1 MKNGKVVSDPVHGSI
16 SLTEAELVVI
26 NTPEFQ
32 RLRNVKQL
40 GLAHM
45 VFPGADYSRFS
56 HSLGVCHVTG
66 LILDALRR
74 SGQDLSDDEEAKF
87 RLAGLLHDVGHYPY
101 SHAMEDAIDN
111 HYSGLMFEDRSTATV
126 APALTAATSPSAT
139 GAEKPKQWL
148 NHEAVGKE
156 LLQNS
161 QLLLAAIQSSGCEP
175 SEIYEIFTREKPGRF
190 ANLIS
195 SDLDA
200 DRIDYLLRTAHHTGL
215 PYARI
220 DLQYLLTQMRVDVD
234 QNICIHPKA
243 LRTVDHFLLG
253 RFFDYQQVVYN
264 KTVVAL
270 ELVLKDV
277 LQALLDEEVIKCS
290 TADVEKLIGSN
301 EWAEFDDAVM
311 LEHMRNLRR
320 STDSESLK
328 LKTLSILERRPAKL
342 VASTERLANR
352 NETEARN
359 LLLVKKIVYE
369 HIDGWA
375 KKFDIDRDLWYVWW
389 KAGIALTKIGARVSL
404 SALVKDDA
412 SEGDY
417 DKAAQSVHILNSRTN
432 TSKPVM
438 EIAQSLMSVL
448 SEHALYALRVY
459 VVLPTDRE
467 GDRAK
472 IAEHIRA
479 DLGDIPWL

>member
-1 MKNGKVVSDPVHGSI
+1 VKKGKVVSDPVHGSI
-16 SLTEAELVVI
+16 SLNQAELGVI

-74 SGQDLSDDEEAKF
+74 SGQELSEDEEIKF

-111 HYSGLMFEDRSTATV
+111 HYSGLMFEDRGTAV
-126 APALTAATSPSAT
+126 AAAAPTA
-139 GAEKPKQWL
+139 EIPKWL

-156 LLQNS
+156 LLQTS
-161 QLLLAAIQSSGCEP
+161 PTLLAAIDSSGCKP
-175 SEIYEIFTREKPGRF
+175 AEIYEIFTREKPQRF

-215 PYARI
+215 PYARV
-220 DLQYLLTQMRVDVD
+220 DLQYMLTQMRVDAD

-253 RFFDYQQVVYN
+253 RFFDYQQVVFN

-277 LQALLDEEVIKCS
+277 LQALLQEGVINCS
-290 TADVEKLIGSN
+290 TTDVQKLIGTN
-301 EWAEFDDAVM
+301 AWADFDDAVM
-311 LEHMRNLRR
+311 LERMRDLRK
-320 STDSESLK
+320 STTSEALK
-328 LKTLSILERRPAKL
+328 LKILSILDRRPAKL
-342 VASTERLANR
+342 VAHMERLANR
-352 NETEARN
+352 NETEAKN
-359 LLLVKKIVYE
+359 LLLVKKIVVE
-369 HIDGWA
+369 RLDRWA
-375 KKFDIDRDLWYVWW
+375 EKFGIDRELWYVWS
-389 KAGIALTKIGARVSL
+389 KAGVALTKIGARVSL
-404 SALVKDDA
+404 SALVNDDA
-412 SEGDY
+412 SERDY
-417 DKAAQSVHILNSRTN
+417 DKAAQSVHILNTRNN

-438 EIAQSLMSVL
+438 EIEQSLMSVL

-459 VVLPTDRE
+459 VVLPSDRE
-467 GDRAK
+467 GDRAR

-479 DLGDIPWL
+479 DLGDISWL